1 MARIEQKRESIDREA
16 ESRATSFQVAFL
28 QRPVF
33 AKPSRPRGQ
42 WKRAERG
49 DLGRREV
56 ALGQLQM
63 RASPTDRLCVHADL
77 AMSNYRADHQPGRV
91 REIERSDGSPSLE
104 ISGIRTE

>member
-1 MARIEQKRESIDREA
+1 MARIEQKRESIEREA
-16 ESRATSFQVAFL
+16 DSHATSFQVAFL

-33 AKPSRPRGQ
+33 AEPSRPRGR

-77 AMSNYRADHQPGRV
+77 AMSNYRADHQPGVFERLNVATDPPRLRSRAV
-91 REIERSDGSPSLE
+91 RAE
-104 ISGIRTE
+104 